1 MKWQS
6 AVPLFVAIVYLL
18 TLALGCIVLKAR
30 PVMGGIAA
38 VVALVSGRALQ
49 VYLARKDAGAD
60 G

>member
-6 AVPLFVAIVYLL
+6 AVPLLVAIVYLA
-18 TLALGCIVLKAR
+18 TLALGTLILKPR

-49 VYLARKDAGAD
+49 VYLARRDA
-60 G
+60 